1 MLTHIQLL
9 QLVEWFSSNY
19 QKFGCKL
26 EFVTNKS
33 QEGSQFC
40 KGFGG
45 VGGFLR
51 YRCDFLHQV
60 RCLIQNWCGV

>member
-1 MLTHIQLL
+1 ME
-9 QLVEWFSSNY
+9 LVEWFSTNY
-19 QKFGCKL
+19 TKFGCKL
-26 EFVTNKS
+26 EFVSNRS

-51 YRCDFLHQV
+51 YRCDFLETV
-60 RCLIQNWCGV
+60 RPPPSFP

>member
-1 MLTHIQLL
+1 MH
-9 QLVEWFSSNY
+9 VYSST
-19 QKFGCKL
+19 GVL
-26 EFVTNKS
+26 

-51 YRCDFLHQV
+51 YRCDFLQHDVFEGMEDKVEDVHQV
-60 RCLIQNWCGV
+60 VTTPRP